1 MLLADLSPASDG
13 TMIQRAGSA
22 AGGCAHPH
30 RHGSSGWEKHRKM
43 EGQDCKWPLLLE
55 FSPLPPVCACVC
67 ACVCVSVS
75 VCESVR
81 EEGTFSSQ
89 PPAAFAFT
97 RETRQPDLFFFC
109 FFCASCWKE
118 KGKRTAVIFFF
129 LFFLPFCFFH
139 CGCYLHTYIYVRWN
153 SWQAKGASRRVGCRM
168 AHYKDVS
175 VRKTSLNLVTGFFQ
189 YLRGK

>member
-1 MLLADLSPASDG
+1 MTLSARVLS
-13 TMIQRAGSA
+13 SA
-22 AGGCAHPH
+22 ACV
-30 RHGSSGWEKHRKM
+30 R
-43 EGQDCKWPLLLE
+43 
-55 FSPLPPVCACVC
+55 VCLCVRVC
-67 ACVCVSVS
+67 QCVCVWECQGGGDVFITASSSFCFHQGNQSARSVFFF
-75 VCESVR
+75 V
-81 EEGTFSSQ
+81 
-89 PPAAFAFT
+89 
-97 RETRQPDLFFFC
+97 FFC
-109 FFCASCWKE
+109 FLLE
-118 KGKRTAVIFFF
+118 RKRKKDGCDFLF

>member
-43 EGQDCKWPLLLE
+43 EGQDCKWPFLLE

-97 RETRQPDLFFFC
+97 RETSQPDLFLFFVFFC
-109 FFCASCWKE
+109 FLLE
-118 KGKRTAVIFFF
+118 RKRKKDGCDFLFSFFFYHFVFSTVDVIFT
-129 LFFLPFCFFH
+129 
-139 CGCYLHTYIYVRWN
+139 HTYMC
-153 SWQAKGASRRVGCRM
+153 GGTHDRRRERAGEWVVEWLTIRM
-168 AHYKDVS
+168 
-175 VRKTSLNLVTGFFQ
+175 
-189 YLRGK
+189 YLSGRLL

>member
-43 EGQDCKWPLLLE
+43 EGQDCKWPFLLE

-89 PPAAFAFT
+89 PPGAFAFT
-97 RETRQPDLFFFC
+97 RETRQPDLLFFFLLP
-109 FFCASCWKE
+109 AGKKKE
-118 KGKRTAVIFFF
+118 KGRLWFSFFVFFYHFVFSTVDVIFT
-129 LFFLPFCFFH
+129 
-139 CGCYLHTYIYVRWN
+139 HTYMC
-153 SWQAKGASRRVGCRM
+153 GGTHDRRRERAGEWVVEWLTIRM
-168 AHYKDVS
+168 
-175 VRKTSLNLVTGFFQ
+175 
-189 YLRGK
+189 YLSGRLL